1 MLGVL
6 YISSEY
12 STGMIHTSLTAVP
25 KRGRMLAAKSL
36 VYASVTFVVGEV
48 ISFVAFFLGQALIDG
63 HAPAPRWAIPAWPGR
78 SWGPVYT

>member
-25 KRGRMLAAKSL
+25 RRGRVLAAKSL
-36 VYASVTFVVGEV
+36 VYATVTLSWVK
-48 ISFVAFFLGQALIDG
+48 SSAS
-63 HAPAPRWAIPAWPGR
+63 WPSSSGR
-78 SWGPVYT
+78 R